1 MKTFTNEE
9 KEFLIKIFRNEF
21 MYQCKFFNK
30 REIKEEDF
38 NEEILIELKN
48 SIEDIL
54 NNLLDVIPTYDR
66 YVYKVDRY
74 LIGNNQMSGYIL
86 DSNTIALKFFSK
98 NILENIS
105 SYKETDVDSFELKN
119 SLVIGIKIY
128 LEYKDLVNIFP
139 ISNYEEYKY
148 NLNEFIKNNVKVIYM
163 DI

>member
-1 MKTFTNEE
+1 MKTFTDEE

-21 MYQCKFFNK
+21 MYQCKFFDK

-38 NEEILIELKN
+38 NKEILIELKN

-54 NNLLDVIPTYDR
+54 NNLLDIIPTYDR
-66 YVYKVDRY
+66 YVYKVDRH
-74 LIGNNQMSGYIL
+74 LIGNNQISGYIL

-98 NILENIS
+98 NILENIN
-105 SYKETDVDSFELKN
+105 SYKEANINSFELKN

-148 NLNEFIKNNVKVIYM
+148 NLDEFIKNNVKIIYM
-163 DI
+163 DV

>member
-1 MKTFTNEE
+1 MKTFTDEE

-21 MYQCKFFNK
+21 MYQCKFFDK

-38 NEEILIELKN
+38 NKEILIELKN

-54 NNLLDVIPTYDR
+54 NNLLDIITTYDR
-66 YVYKVDRY
+66 YVYKVDRH
-74 LIGNNQMSGYIL
+74 LIGNNQISGYIL

-98 NILENIS
+98 NILENIN
-105 SYKETDVDSFELKN
+105 SYKEANINSFELKN

-148 NLNEFIKNNVKVIYM
+148 NLDEFIKNNVKIIYM
-163 DI
+163 DV